1 MSSAYVFD
9 LDGTLVDT
17 APDLLA
23 VINIVMAREGRR
35 AIATDEIRRLV
46 GRGVKVLI
54 EKAFKETGT
63 PVDPARL
70 DGLFDTYLALYEQ
83 HLTDTSRPYPGVME
97 TLTRLK
103 AAGSPLA
110 VLTNKPHAL
119 AEKLLL
125 GLGMRSLFGAV
136 FGAGKMPYLK
146 PDARIFADVRRELAW
161 TGPAVMVGD
170 SITDVQTARNAGVPV
185 VLVSYGYTPEPA
197 ANLGADA
204 VVDDFSA
211 VPAAVGKLPGFSGG
225 A

>member
-1 MSSAYVFD
+1 MSPAYVFD

-70 DGLFDTYLALYEQ
+70 DGLFADYLKLYEGRVAE
-83 HLTDTSRPYPGVME
+83 TSRPYPGVVE

-103 AAGSPLA
+103 AAGTPLA

-119 AEKLLL
+119 AEKLLSA
-125 GLGMRSLFGAV
+125 LGMRPLFGAV

-146 PDARIFADVRRELAW
+146 PDARLFADVLKAISW
-161 TGPAVMVGD
+161 SGPAVMVGD
-170 SITDVQTARNAGVPV
+170 SITDVQTARAAKVPV

-204 VVDDFSA
+204 VVDDFGA
-211 VPAAVGKLPGFSGG
+211 VPAAVAKLPGFSGG